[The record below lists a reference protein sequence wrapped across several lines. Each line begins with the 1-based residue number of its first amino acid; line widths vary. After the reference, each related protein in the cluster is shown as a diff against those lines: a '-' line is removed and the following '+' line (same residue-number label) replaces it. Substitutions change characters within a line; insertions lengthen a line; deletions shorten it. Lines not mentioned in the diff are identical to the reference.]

1 MKLGSVIRELRE
13 GAEVSQKQLARSVD
27 ISIPYLCQIEKDN
40 RNPTIETVE
49 KIALAFDIRCSD
61 LIALAEEKK

>member
-1 MKLGSVIRELRE
+1 MKLGAVIKELRE
-13 GAEVSQKQLARSVD
+13 DTPVSQKRFAASVG

-49 KIALAFDIRCSD
+49 RIALAFDLRCSD
-61 LIALAEEKK
+61 LISLAEEKM